1 MQTVNEKLMEFLAN
15 NPNSSKATI
24 SEATGINGLVLFN
37 AIKKLQ
43 KEELIISEGEGPEML
58 FSMVEESGQK
68 ETPKQE
74 DEIEE
79 HIEELDKEIDEPVV
93 KSNGRDNSK
102 YKFNNQEYG
111 KGPLVRAVVE
121 QYVSDNSPMT
131 FKKLKEV
138 FPDTLLKRFGIF
150 QDVEMA
156 KEIGGK
162 GNRYFTK
169 PEQTIK
175 LKDKSIVVCNQF
187 TFANIQPFL
196 KVVKSLGYK
205 IK

>member
-1 MQTVNEKLMEFLAN
+1 MEFLAN

-43 KEELIISEGEGPEML
+43 KDELIVSDGEGPEMV
-58 FSMVEESGQK
+58 FSMVEESGQE
-68 ETPKQE
+68 ETSEEEPEEQIEKLE
-74 DEIEE
+74 KEIE
-79 HIEELDKEIDEPVV
+79 EPVV

-111 KGPLVRAVVE
+111 KGPLVRTVVAK
-121 QYVSDNSPMT
+121 YVEDNSPMT
-131 FKKLKEV
+131 FKKLKEI

-169 PEQTIK
+169 PEQIIK

>member
-1 MQTVNEKLMEFLAN
+1 MEFLAN

-43 KEELIISEGEGPEML
+43 KEKLIISEGEGPEMV
-58 FSMVEESGQK
+58 FSIVEESGQQ
-68 ETPKQE
+68 ETPEQE
-74 DEIEE
+74 GKIGE
-79 HIEELDKEIDEPVV
+79 HIEEVESKIEEPLS

-111 KGPLVRAVVE
+111 KGPLVRAVVAK
-121 QYVSDNSPMT
+121 YVEDNSPMT

-150 QDVEMA
+150 QDVEKA

-169 PEQTIK
+169 PEQIIK

-196 KVVKSLGYK
+196 KLAKSLGYK

>member
-1 MQTVNEKLMEFLAN
+1 MEFLAN

-43 KEELIISEGEGPEML
+43 KEEMIISEGEGPEMV
-58 FSMVEESGQK
+58 FSMIEKTDQE
-68 ETPKQE
+68 ETPEQE
-74 DEIEE
+74 FEIEE
-79 HIEELDKEIDEPVV
+79 QVEHVEKESEEPIP

-111 KGPLVRAVVE
+111 KGPLVRAVVAK
-121 QYVSDNSPMT
+121 YVEDNSPVT

-196 KVVKSLGYK
+196 KVAKSIGYK

>member
-1 MQTVNEKLMEFLAN
+1 MEFLTN

-24 SEATGINGLVLFN
+24 SDATGINGLVLFN

-43 KEELIISEGEGPEML
+43 KDELIISEGEGPEMV
-58 FSMVEESGQK
+58 FSITNESGQ
-68 ETPKQE
+68 EEILEQE
-74 DEIEE
+74 AEIEE
-79 HIEELDKEIDEPVV
+79 HVDEVEIEEPTV

-102 YKFNNQEYG
+102 YKFNSQEYG
-111 KGPLVRAVVE
+111 KGPLVRAVVAK
-121 QYVSDNSPMT
+121 YVEDNSPIT
-131 FKKLKEV
+131 LKKLKEV
-138 FPDTLLKRFGIF
+138 FPDNLLKRFGIF

-196 KVVKSLGYK
+196 KVVKLLGYK
-205 IK
+205 IM

>member
-1 MQTVNEKLMEFLAN
+1 MQTVNEKLMEFLKN

-43 KEELIISEGEGPEML
+43 KEELIISEGEGSEME
-58 FSMVEESGQK
+58 FSMTNESGQEK
-68 ETPKQE
+68 ILEQE
-74 DEIEE
+74 AEIEE
-79 HIEELDKEIDEPVV
+79 HIEEVEKDIEEAVV

-111 KGPLVRAVVE
+111 KGPLVRAVVAK
-121 QYVSDNSPMT
+121 YVEDNSPVT

-150 QDVEMA
+150 QDIEMA

-175 LKDKSIVVCNQF
+175 LKDKSVVVCNQF

-196 KVVKSLGYK
+196 KAVKSVGYK

>member
-1 MQTVNEKLMEFLAN
+1 MQTVNERLMEFLAN

-43 KEELIISEGEGPEML
+43 KDELIISEGEGPEML
-58 FSMVEESGQK
+58 FSMVEESGVD
-68 ETPKQE
+68 ETLEKKPEEQIDE
-74 DEIEE
+74 VEVEIEN
-79 HIEELDKEIDEPVV
+79 PVI

-111 KGPLVRAVVE
+111 KGPLVRAVVAK
-121 QYVSDNSPMT
+121 YVEDNSPMS

-138 FPDTLLKRFGIF
+138 FPDALLKRFGIF
-150 QDVEMA
+150 QDIEMA
-156 KEIGGK
+156 KDIGGK

-196 KVVKSLGYK
+196 KVAKSIGYK

>member
-1 MQTVNEKLMEFLAN
+1 MEFLTN
-15 NPNSSKATI
+15 NPNSSKAAI

-43 KEELIISEGEGPEML
+43 KEELIISEGEGPEMV
-58 FSMVEESGQK
+58 FSIVESHQEEILEQESEIEKKVGEVESEES
-68 ETPKQE
+68 
-74 DEIEE
+74 I
-79 HIEELDKEIDEPVV
+79 V

-111 KGPLVRAVVE
+111 KGPLVRAVVAK
-121 QYVSDNSPMT
+121 YVEDNSPMT

-169 PEQTIK
+169 SDQIIK
-175 LKDKSIVVCNQF
+175 LKDKSVVVCNQF
-187 TFANIQPFL
+187 TFENFQPFL
-196 KVVKSLGYK
+196 KVAKDIGYK

>member
-1 MQTVNEKLMEFLAN
+1 MEFLKN

-43 KEELIISEGEGPEML
+43 KEELIISEGEGSEME
-58 FSMVEESGQK
+58 FSMTNESGQEK
-68 ETPKQE
+68 ILEQE
-74 DEIEE
+74 AEIEE
-79 HIEELDKEIDEPVV
+79 HIEEVEKDIEEAVV

-111 KGPLVRAVVE
+111 KGPLVRAVVAK
-121 QYVSDNSPMT
+121 YVEDNSPVT

-150 QDVEMA
+150 QDIEMA

-175 LKDKSIVVCNQF
+175 LKDKSVVVCNQF

-196 KVVKSLGYK
+196 KAVKSVGYK

>member
-1 MQTVNEKLMEFLAN
+1 MQTVNEKLMEFLTN

-43 KEELIISEGEGPEML
+43 KEELIISEGEGPEMV
-58 FSMVEESGQK
+58 FSIVEVSGEK
-68 ETPKQE
+68 ETPETEIE
-74 DEIEE
+74 DEV
-79 HIEELDKEIDEPVV
+79 ELEVKVPIV

-111 KGPLVRAVVE
+111 KGPLVRAIVE
-121 QYVSDNSPMT
+121 KYVEDNSPIT
-131 FKKLKEV
+131 LKKLKEV

-162 GNRYFTK
+162 GNRYFSK

-187 TFANIQPFL
+187 TVLNIQPLL
-196 KVVKSLGYK
+196 KVAKGLGYK